1 MFKIYGIH
9 GKTQAI
15 IKFPLNNGKAW
26 LSCEFRHGRIG
37 AGMANRPATYATTD
51 ETEQNIIENSN
62 FFKTGHVFLYRSS
75 GEESAPA
82 AAPTAPAVEPKFV
95 SEVFS
100 REEAI
105 QYLKTNGA
113 KATNLKDDEAIK
125 KYMAKINVEFPN
137 FSF

>member
-1 MFKIYGIH
+1 MLKIYGIQE
-9 GKTQAI
+9 KTQAI

-37 AGMANRPATYATTD
+37 AGLGNRPATYATTD
-51 ETEQNIIENSN
+51 ETEQNIIENSAFYN
-62 FFKTGHVFLYRSS
+62 SGQVFLYRSS
-75 GEESAPA
+75 GEETKAKA
-82 AAPTAPAVEPKFV
+82 TATAPAVEPQFIP
-95 SEVFS
+95 EVYS

-105 QYLKTNGA
+105 QYLKANGA

-125 KYMAKINVEFPN
+125 KFMAKINVVFPN